1 MQNYHSPLHF
11 IKSSIKTLTECLK
24 TPAIAIVVVTLFLI
38 LAGCT
43 KIVKEPVLVPTKV
56 DIAIPNLKPK
66 SKNTAENIRNIL
78 EYTNLLECDLLFATG
93 KKNQCEHAE
102 TDSQKTDNKSID
114 NKQIKK
120 GK

>member
-1 MQNYHSPLHF
+1 MQNYQRPLHF

-24 TPAIAIVVVTLFLI
+24 TPAIAIGVLMLF